1 MGRIGQAQLDHRG
14 WGTLGAVD
22 IGKVGAADFYNF
34 TFSPLTGGGKCD
46 IICICYV
53 GIGFV
58 CMVRMRLGPNKI
70 RT

>member
-1 MGRIGQAQLDHRG
+1 M
-14 WGTLGAVD
+14 GAVD

-34 TFSPLTGGGKCD
+34 TFSHLTGGGECD
-46 IICICYV
+46 IMCICYV

-58 CMVRMRLGPNKI
+58 RMVRMRLGPNKI